1 MARDDEIAVAPLRR
15 CPWVTEDPAYVRYH
29 DEEWGR
35 PVSDEHRLFEL
46 LTLEGAQAGLSWL
59 TILRKREGYRR
70 AFARFDPDRVAAYDE
85 SAVEALLQD
94 ASIVR
99 HRGKI
104 EATINN
110 ARCLLD
116 LRANGGSLHTLTWS
130 PVDGEPRVNRWTT
143 LDEVP
148 SRTGLSTRLSKQLK
162 SLGFRFVGPTTV
174 YAYLQAAG
182 VVNDHLTTCFRHPD
196 QRRNE
201 SR

>member
-1 MARDDEIAVAPLRR
+1 MTPRRR
-15 CPWVTEDPAYVRYH
+15 CTWVTGDPDYLRYH

-35 PVSDEHRLFEL
+35 PVFDEHRLFEL

-70 AFARFDPDRVAAYDE
+70 AFAAFDPAEVAHFDE
-85 SAVEALLQD
+85 STIESLLQD
-94 ASIVR
+94 VSIVR

-110 ARCLLD
+110 ARRLMDLHARGSS
-116 LRANGGSLHTLTWS
+116 LRALTWD
-130 PVDGEPRVNRWTT
+130 PVDGQPRINRWNT
-143 LDEVP
+143 LSEVP
-148 SRTGLSTRLSKQLK
+148 AQTELSEALSKRLK
-162 SLGFRFVGPTTV
+162 GLGFRFVGPTTL

-182 VVNDHLTTCFRHPD
+182 VVNDHLTDCFRHPD
-196 QRRNE
+196 QHGTG